1 MRISNYNK
9 QLNKILSPDVIYKA
23 EMKHTTWKRSGWD
36 NDIEEYK
43 FTIEAKS
50 EHELNTMIEKYLNK
64 NGLYKESYMKDLK
77 TLCKHELTEIE
88 LEEYNL
94 IKRNI
99 NNEINNKF

>member
-1 MRISNYNK
+1 MELEIIKNKNNEIGVFRKICAPSMSGNHLISYY
-9 QLNKILSPDVIYKA
+9 V
-23 EMKHTTWKRSGWD
+23 
-36 NDIEEYK
+36 
-43 FTIEAKS
+43 
-50 EHELNTMIEKYLNK
+50 K
-64 NGLYKESYMKDLK
+64 NGLHKESYMKDLK